1 MKEALWL
8 GGCGAGGKSKVVVAQ
23 ATSLPELQVAPS
35 SFFESRRNFRSALFA
50 RCLCRASGIC
60 SLASFFIWCLAS
72 GCLSSLLNIATG
84 SRQVERFVPYQ
95 TIFLL
100 LENWPSPRSL
110 LLLSVSFHSTFTLAR
125 FTPAISLHNGF
136 HKVQDKRP
144 RPVGLPQEIQTTPH
158 SFSFNLP
165 SQIL

>member
-100 LENWPSPRSL
+100 YRKLAQSPFSATSL
-110 LLLSVSFHSTFTLAR
+110 RLLSLDFHFGAFHTGHFTSQWLSQSSR
-125 FTPAISLHNGF
+125 QKTSPG
-136 HKVQDKRP
+136 RP
-144 RPVGLPQEIQTTPH
+144 
-158 SFSFNLP
+158 P
-165 SQIL
+165 SRNPDDAA